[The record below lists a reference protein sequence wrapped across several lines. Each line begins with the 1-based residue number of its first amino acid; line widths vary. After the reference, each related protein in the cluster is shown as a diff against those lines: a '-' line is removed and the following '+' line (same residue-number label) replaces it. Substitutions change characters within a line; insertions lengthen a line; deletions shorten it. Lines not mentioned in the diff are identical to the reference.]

1 MSNQDSLR
9 LINVLDVETKT
20 EKFLGC
26 RDTSQ
31 DWAENVDTETP
42 MRLLLTSAL

>member
-1 MSNQDSLR
+1 MSWMLR
-9 LINVLDVETKT
+9 PRIIKT

-26 RDTSQ
+26 RDTNQ